1 MQWPAAPLPKP
12 TEKRFW
18 PKLTA
23 NKLALA
29 LRYGGLIN
37 MPSPLSDGELL
48 QKCFVKWAVH
58 TYQHLHYGIVASA
71 VMVVNMPPPP
81 PNPHAE
87 PEPDPVITPPR
98 DWPDSD
104 ESLIY
109 DCIGDLWDPFTD
121 HRAPDCS

>member
-1 MQWPAAPLPKP
+1 MMPL
-12 TEKRFW
+12 

-23 NKLALA
+23 KKVLPNLTIKNAELL
-29 LRYGGLIN
+29 LRYCVLIN
-37 MPSPLSDGELL
+37 MPSPLSDGDLL

-109 DCIGDLWDPFTD
+109 DCAGDLWDPFTD
-121 HRAPDCS
+121 PRAPDPC

>member
-1 MQWPAAPLPKP
+1 MLL
-12 TEKRFW
+12 

-23 NKLALA
+23 KKVLPKLTAKKVELL
-29 LRYGGLIN
+29 LRYCVLIN
-37 MPSPLSDGELL
+37 MPSPSWCDGDLL
-48 QKCFVKWAVH
+48 KKIFDKWADV
-58 TYQHLHYGIVASA
+58 TDMHLQYGIVEAA
-71 VMVVNMPPPP
+71 VMVVTVPPPAP
-81 PNPHAE
+81 DPSAD

-121 HRAPDCS
+121 PRAPDPC

>member
-29 LRYGGLIN
+29 LRCSAL
-37 MPSPLSDGELL
+37 LL

-81 PNPHAE
+81 PNPRAE

-109 DCIGDLWDPFTD
+109 DCIGDMWDPFTD
-121 HRAPDCS
+121 PRAPDCS